1 MEKVDRTPTL
11 AECIALQQEKDALS
25 AQIAELEIE
34 YVGLQASVA
43 YLREAQYKLRVM
55 VANLCYDMSQIFE
68 ITGIMADTERTHE
81 WPLIKNALEK
91 K

>member
-11 AECIALQQEKDALS
+11 AECIALQQKKDAL
-25 AQIAELEIE
+25 AAEIAELEIE
-34 YVGLQASVA
+34 YVGLQASVD
-43 YLREAQYKLRVM
+43 YLRAAQYKLRIM

-81 WPLIKNALEK
+81 WPLIKDALEK